1 MAKRLLPSKFIEEI
15 IKYTDATI
23 DEAYRNQDYAEMII
37 RDSIGEIAGMLRK
50 SLEQKVLELYGY
62 KSEGYNNF
70 WRGDQ
75 TYFDLLD
82 FISNSSDEIKD
93 VEEILTRL
101 NKVKQVAL
109 QSEKHYKG
117 QETIDRH
124 SFTYKGFKVE
134 ALNLSKETASAMLQ
148 AIDCL
153 EEIFKKRGV
162 EALVHEAIEKVYLQ
176 HNPSEDMGKGW
187 GVSQAYYQDRKVY
200 LFDTIL
206 DLEDEMPEIKSICYG
221 FIHEIGHWVHLD
233 YIPREAKALW
243 DSGWDGIM
251 EGRADLDTEESQNHP
266 LLNKL
271 EVPTSYARKNPK
283 EDFAETFARFMI
295 DPNSISEIAKERLK
309 ATLSLSAG
317 FGRKFM
323 RLGSRIRHL
332 MYRVAKLEQEEKQS
346 KAEDYFFDNP
356 LAKSVREF
364 AESEALS
371 NDPETAKKS
380 IENSDNPDRSKSK
393 AKKESILAPPP
404 PDEIKE
410 KPGGKEFSTL
420 NQLVVDTEEKV
431 KGVPKGFEE
440 APKVD
445 PDEIKK
451 ESEKTLK
458 EKKKEVVRKVMRRKG
473 YDSFNA

>member
-1 MAKRLLPSKFIEEI
+1 M
-15 IKYTDATI
+15 
-23 DEAYRNQDYAEMII
+23 Q
-37 RDSIGEIAGMLRK
+37 
-50 SLEQKVLELYGY
+50 
-62 KSEGYNNF
+62 
-70 WRGDQ
+70 
-75 TYFDLLD
+75 
-82 FISNSSDEIKD
+82 
-93 VEEILTRL
+93 
-101 NKVKQVAL
+101 
-109 QSEKHYKG
+109 
-117 QETIDRH
+117 

-148 AIDCL
+148 AIDFL
-153 EEIFKKRGV
+153 NDLFKKRGV
-162 EALVHEAIEKVYLQ
+162 VALVHEAIDKVYLQ

-187 GVSQAYYQDRKVY
+187 GTSEAFYKDNEVY

-206 DLEDEMPEIKSICYG
+206 DRHDEMPEIKSICYG
-221 FIHEIGHWVHLD
+221 FLHEIGHWVHLD

-243 DSGWDGIM
+243 DSGWDGVM
-251 EGRADLDTEESQNHP
+251 MGRADLDTEEAQNHP
-266 LLNKL
+266 ILNRL
-271 EVPTSYARKNPK
+271 EIPTSYARKNPK

-364 AESEALS
+364 ADSEALS
-371 NDPETAKKS
+371 NDPETAAKS
-380 IENSDNPDRSKSK
+380 IENSDNPDRSRTK

-404 PDEIKE
+404 PKEIKE

-420 NQLVVDTEEKV
+420 NQLVVNTEEKV
-431 KGVPKGFEE
+431 KGVPKGFDE
-440 APKVD
+440 APKIN

-451 ESEKTLK
+451 NSEKTTK

-473 YDSFNA
+473 YDSFDA